1 MVDAFMGLRN
11 DTRQCALNQ
20 ETSVNVRVR
29 QLTAL
34 GLLAFCS
41 LALARDLGQD
51 EALRLREQG
60 AILPLEQLLEM
71 AQKRHPGSRLLE
83 AELEEDDD
91 IYVYEVELLTTTG
104 EDHVPLAD
112 ELIAGLSRQGYA
124 VDWLA
129 DGRDA
134 LYQGQT
140 EPYDLIILDLGL
152 PGIPGIEVLKQWR
165 AKGLATPVLILTARS
180 SWAERIEGLKAGAD
194 DYLTKPFHPEEL
206 QLRVQ
211 ALLRR
216 SHGQPNQP
224 LLESAGLQLDE
235 SRQCVTRDGAD
246 IQLTAAEF
254 RLLRYFMLHPQQILS
269 KSHLAEHLY
278 DGETE
283 RDSNVLEVHVNHL
296 RRKLGREVIET
307 RRGQGYI
314 FGTSSQ

>member
-1 MVDAFMGLRN
+1 M
-11 DTRQCALNQ
+11 
-20 ETSVNVRVR
+20 
-29 QLTAL
+29 
-34 GLLAFCS
+34 
-41 LALARDLGQD
+41 
-51 EALRLREQG
+51 
-60 AILPLEQLLEM
+60 
-71 AQKRHPGSRLLE
+71 RLL
-83 AELEEDDD
+83 L
-91 IYVYEVELLTTTG
+91 V

-112 ELIAGLSRQGYA
+112 ELMAGLTRLGYA

-134 LYQGQT
+134 LYQGQS

-152 PGIPGIEVLKQWR
+152 PGISGVDVLKQWR
-165 AKGLATPVLILTARS
+165 AQGLATPVLILTARS
-180 SWAERIEGLKAGAD
+180 SWSERIDGLKAGAD
-194 DYLTKPFHPEEL
+194 DYVTKPFHPEEL

-216 SHGQPNQP
+216 SHGQANQP
-224 LLESAGLQLDE
+224 LLKSAGLHLDE
-235 SRQCVTRDGAD
+235 ARQCVINDGAEV
-246 IQLTAAEF
+246 QLTAAEF

-296 RRKLGREVIET
+296 RRKLGRAVIET

-314 FGTSSQ
+314 FGAVGQ

>member
-1 MVDAFMGLRN
+1 M
-11 DTRQCALNQ
+11 
-20 ETSVNVRVR
+20 
-29 QLTAL
+29 
-34 GLLAFCS
+34 
-41 LALARDLGQD
+41 
-51 EALRLREQG
+51 
-60 AILPLEQLLEM
+60 
-71 AQKRHPGSRLLE
+71 RLL
-83 AELEEDDD
+83 L
-91 IYVYEVELLTTTG
+91 V

-112 ELIAGLSRQGYA
+112 ELMAGLARLGYA

-129 DGRDA
+129 DGRDG
-134 LYQGQT
+134 LYQGQS

-152 PGIPGIEVLKQWR
+152 PGLPGLDVLKQWR
-165 AKGLATPVLILTARS
+165 VQGLTTPVLILTARG
-180 SWAERIEGLKAGAD
+180 SWSERIEGLKAGAD
-194 DYLTKPFHPEEL
+194 DYVTKPFHPEEL

-216 SHGQPNQP
+216 AHGQANQP
-224 LLESAGLQLDE
+224 LLKSAGLQLDE
-235 SRQCVTRDGAD
+235 ARQCVVNDGAQV
-246 IQLTAAEF
+246 QLTAAEF

-314 FGTSSQ
+314 FGASSQ